1 MVEAARPAT
10 PEDLAAVQSLA
21 DEATAAL
28 ADQRG
33 GPHYLALEAPAALQ
47 VAPDAALIVGTIDDA
62 VVGFLAAREVG
73 RRDGGRHV
81 GIEALWVTPEA
92 REVGVGECM
101 LDAVLDWGRARGCDG
116 VDAIALPGDR
126 STKNFFESFG
136 LVARAIVVHRTFDD
150 A

>member
-47 VAPDAALIVGTIDDA
+47 VAPDAGAD
-62 VVGFLAAREVG
+62 
-73 RRDGGRHV
+73 RRH
-81 GIEALWVTPEA
+81 
-92 REVGVGECM
+92 
-101 LDAVLDWGRARGCDG
+101 
-116 VDAIALPGDR
+116 
-126 STKNFFESFG
+126 
-136 LVARAIVVHRTFDD
+136 HR
-150 A
+150 